1 MGRNGTG
8 YVRVNSAALDAE
20 LTRRSLT
27 EASLIAGGVGR
38 ASLRRIRSDE
48 RIQRK
53 TYRSLLK
60 ALKLDAREAEHLL
73 KSSGAR
79 TVRQSTAGSW
89 MAEGRPTAWLTTAN
103 QLQYRVQRMTHTVL
117 PELFGRGKCYD
128 LSQFSDDVRQQMTEA
143 LIRHPYVCR
152 QLETHQAF
160 PRNEHADFSDENHFW
175 VIDREEE
182 GATLRSR
189 VEDGAVPP
197 EELCSVMLQL
207 VDALVALHD
216 AGIIRRALTPE
227 HVVLRPDG
235 RILLVDLE
243 LAKLLSD
250 RPSVTKGDLKP
261 STWLA
266 PELNRDIDSSVDI
279 YSWGKIFL
287 YAATGIKPAEFVDS
301 NRLTLPMV
309 PKRVLGIV
317 RAAVSASHRFR
328 PDAYKV
334 LKVMKGW
341 KP

>member
-27 EASLIAGGVGR
+27 EANLIAGGVGR

-48 RIQRK
+48 RIQRQ
-53 TYRSLLK
+53 TYRSLLRV
-60 ALKLDAREAEHLL
+60 LKLDAREAGHLL
-73 KSSGAR
+73 NGTNSKIQAT
-79 TVRQSTAGSW
+79 TVGPW
-89 MAEGRPTAWLTTAN
+89 LAEGRPTAWKTTLN
-103 QLQYRVQRMTHTVL
+103 GLQYCVYRVRHTL
-117 PELFGRGKCYD
+117 MPGLFGRGKCYD
-128 LSQFSDDVRQQMTEA
+128 LSQFSDDVRKQMTEA

-152 QLETHQAF
+152 QLESHGAF
-160 PRNEHADFSDENHFW
+160 PRNEHADFSDEKHFW

-182 GATLRSR
+182 GITLQSR
-189 VEDGAVPP
+189 VDDGALPP
-197 EELCSVMLQL
+197 EELGSVMSQL
-207 VDALVALHD
+207 ADALVALHD
-216 AGIIRRALTPE
+216 AGIIRRALKPE
-227 HVVLRPDG
+227 HILLRPDG
-235 RILLVDLE
+235 AILLVDLE

-250 RPSVTKGDLKP
+250 RPSVTKGDLEP

-287 YAATGIKPAEFVDS
+287 YAATGTKPAEFVDS
-301 NRLTLPMV
+301 NRLTLPVV

-328 PDAYKV
+328 PAAHKV